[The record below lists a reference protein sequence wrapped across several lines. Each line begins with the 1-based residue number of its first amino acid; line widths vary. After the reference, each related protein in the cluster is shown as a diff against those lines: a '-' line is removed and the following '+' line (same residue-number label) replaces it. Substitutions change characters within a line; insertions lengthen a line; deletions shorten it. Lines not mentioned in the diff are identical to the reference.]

1 MGTEST
7 TTPKMKLTFTI
18 ILALAAFASA
28 QLDGQ
33 ESTEDLIHMLAD
45 DANPTEADALVETDA
60 DASAVSRLYV
70 GKECANTHEWHI
82 EEDCQ
87 SARGHCWVRVAD
99 FSSKFGSCRRFCAS
113 QGKGCVDGQEEKE
126 VGGKDTCYPDG
137 ITSWGN
143 VPCDYTGRDSSDA
156 LCRCTADKPH
166 KPMVLKM
173 AKWWCGKAHGRK
185 GGPGNCS
192 ENSCK
197 FQCNSERGK
206 GWCKKYKWD
215 AGSKVCTLLP

>member
-1 MGTEST
+1 MGTQST

-60 DASAVSRLYV
+60 DASAVSRLY
-70 GKECANTHEWHI
+70 
-82 EEDCQ
+82 
-87 SARGHCWVRVAD
+87 
-99 FSSKFGSCRRFCAS
+99 
-113 QGKGCVDGQEEKE
+113 DGQEEKE

-143 VPCDYTGRDSSDA
+143 VPCDYSGRDSSDA

>member
-1 MGTEST
+1 MGIAT
-7 TTPKMKLTFTI
+7 TTMQGSMKRVLI
-18 ILALAAFASA
+18 SLAILAFAAAAHA
-28 QLDGQ
+28 QD
-33 ESTEDLIHMLAD
+33 EATNTDDLLNEID
-45 DANPTEADALVETDA
+45 VDEAQAA
-60 DASAVSRLYV
+60 DASASSSLRLYA
-70 GKECANTHEWHI
+70 GKECANTHKWHI

-99 FSSKFGSCRRFCAS
+99 FSSKFGTCRKFCAA

-143 VPCDYTGRDSSDA
+143 VPCDYSGRDSSDA

-173 AKWWCGKAHGRK
+173 AKWWCGKGHGRK
-185 GGPGNCS
+185 GGPGNCH
-192 ENSCK
+192 ENDCK
-197 FQCNSERGK
+197 FQCNGERGK

-215 AGSKVCTLLP
+215 AGSK